1 MSSAF
6 AGWLKFLFAGDFLT
20 VFVWT
25 PFWNSNFSIYVFV
38 GGWSG
43 FLIKS
48 ALYFLLIVEFYCLTH
63 FVLWRFTSRK
73 KCYYDRSNNFST
85 NLLVRETSKNIQYKN
100 GRKTIVKILNL
111 LKLIDVYRYRNI
123 DTDALK
129 CKEIYKIYHFGG
141 GTTGKLV
148 DAKRLDQCR
157 YFYVFERKLDTYF
170 LLPKQTVIEENICG
184 IIKILV
190 SYKFGSA
197 VVLDA
202 FTGILRFYKQCLL
215 TYLSRE
221 FIEFQAIH

>member
-123 DTDALK
+123 DTDALMQGNLQNLPLWWRNHRK
-129 CKEIYKIYHFGG
+129 IGRCKTSGS
-141 GTTGKLV
+141 
-148 DAKRLDQCR
+148 
-157 YFYVFERKLDTYF
+157 
-170 LLPKQTVIEENICG
+170 
-184 IIKILV
+184 V
-190 SYKFGSA
+190 SLF
-197 VVLDA
+197 
-202 FTGILRFYKQCLL
+202 LRFW
-215 TYLSRE
+215 TEIRHV
-221 FIEFQAIH
+221 FPIT